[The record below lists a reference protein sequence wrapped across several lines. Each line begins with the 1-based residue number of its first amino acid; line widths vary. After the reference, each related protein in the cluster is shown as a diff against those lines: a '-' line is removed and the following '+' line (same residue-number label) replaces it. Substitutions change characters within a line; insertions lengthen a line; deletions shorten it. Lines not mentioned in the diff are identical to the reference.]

1 MKAVFYSEF
10 GDVDVLEFSE
20 RPTPEPGPNE
30 VLVKVAAAGV
40 NPIDRRLR
48 AGELSDF
55 FQREWPIIPGWDVCG
70 RIVGIG
76 SDVSGWEEGQD
87 VVGLAFTW
95 TLHHG
100 SYAEYIVIDAG
111 SIAVLPDGM
120 DPTIGAALPLVSL
133 TAWQALDE
141 FSGLKQGQSVLIQAG
156 AGGVGSVAVPMAKHL
171 GAKVYT
177 TTRTAN
183 FDYVTARGADYP
195 IDYTKENY
203 VDVIRQHEPDG
214 LDVVLES
221 MTGDEVI
228 KDSIRLVKDG
238 GSVPYLNNE
247 PPEMDEIESRK
258 INTTFIHHRPD
269 GAMLNDLMKLY
280 ADGALP
286 VPAISTKPLSE
297 AKAAQLQ
304 SESMTTNGKLV
315 LKVQDI

>member
-1 MKAVFYSEF
+1 MKAVYYSEF
-10 GDVDVLEFSE
+10 GGVDVLEYGE
-20 RPTPEPGPNE
+20 RPIPEPGPDE

-55 FQREWPIIPGWDVCG
+55 FQREWPIIPGWDVSG
-70 RIVGIG
+70 RIVGLG
-76 SDVSGWEEGQD
+76 SDVSTWEEGQD

-100 SYAEYIVIDAG
+100 SYAEYIVVDAS
-111 SIAVLPDGM
+111 SIAALPDGM
-120 DPTIGAALPLVSL
+120 DHIAGAALPLVSL
-133 TAWQALDE
+133 TAWQSLHE
-141 FSGLKQGQSVLIQAG
+141 FSGLKQGQSVLVQAG

-177 TTRTAN
+177 TTRTEN
-183 FDYVTARGADYP
+183 FDYVAARGADHP

-203 VDVIRQHEPDG
+203 IGVISQHEPGG

-221 MTGDEVI
+221 MTGEEVI
-228 KDSIRLVKDG
+228 RDSIRLVKDG

-247 PPEMDEIESRK
+247 PPEMDEIATRK

-269 GAMLNDLMKLY
+269 GAMLGELMNLF
-280 ADGALP
+280 AAGRLP
-286 VPAISTKPLSE
+286 LPSISTMPLSDG
-297 AKAAQLQ
+297 KAAQLQ
-304 SESMTTNGKLV
+304 SESMTTKGKLV
-315 LKVQDI
+315 LSVQDI